1 MPPLRPAEWFAVC
14 SGDSGLTKSGTG
26 LSRIDGPALKA
37 MLAAAAD
44 WISQNAGAIDA
55 INVFPVPDGDTGSN
69 MSATLRSAADAAAGA
84 DGGAASV
91 LAAAAK
97 GALLGARGN
106 SGVILSQILDGL
118 AAGAGQAETLD
129 GRALARCLLQA
140 DTAARLSVTEPKEG
154 TILTVLTD
162 AAAAAE
168 EATAN
173 SSSVV
178 EVLEA
183 GTLAARASVART
195 PELLPILRQA
205 GVVDSGGL
213 GLSIILD
220 GCLAKISNTSSAVLR
235 VPVELENR
243 ANQQSLSVVCDVPAG
258 NSSLGYCTEFIIE
271 GESLRRDPLRDELRR
286 LGDSVLVVGQ
296 ERLLRVHL
304 HTADPGA
311 ALSLGLRHGAL
322 SRIKVDNLEDQR
334 RALGGEAAPSVA
346 VGASV
351 VAVAAGEGFG
361 SLLAGY
367 GAIVVDGGQT
377 QNPSTAEILAAID
390 HAPGKAVF
398 VLPNNPNILATATQA
413 ARLARNETL
422 VIPTTSIPQGIAAVL
437 AFNPARSIEE
447 NTSAMEQAASAV
459 RTAEIT
465 RAARDISIGGV
476 DAVRGQPIAI
486 VDDELALAADSP
498 EAAAVAAAG
507 LIAEGGEIATL
518 YYGLGVTS
526 ERAEGCAALIRTQY
540 PNLEV
545 ESVGGGHPH
554 YDYILSIE

>member
-1 MPPLRPAEWFAVC
+1 M
-14 SGDSGLTKSGTG
+14 TKSGTG

-390 HAPGKAVF
+390 HAPGKAV
-398 VLPNNPNILATATQA
+398 
-413 ARLARNETL
+413 
-422 VIPTTSIPQGIAAVL
+422 
-437 AFNPARSIEE
+437 
-447 NTSAMEQAASAV
+447 
-459 RTAEIT
+459 
-465 RAARDISIGGV
+465 
-476 DAVRGQPIAI
+476 
-486 VDDELALAADSP
+486 
-498 EAAAVAAAG
+498 
-507 LIAEGGEIATL
+507 
-518 YYGLGVTS
+518 
-526 ERAEGCAALIRTQY
+526 
-540 PNLEV
+540 
-545 ESVGGGHPH
+545 
-554 YDYILSIE
+554 